1 MDFWTLAVAA
11 PIALASAPAMSSDL
25 VALSNIKAGMLAEMC
40 RLDTNALHLDPC
52 NSFIMG
58 ATDGLQFGRSICIK
72 DTSGYSY
79 VAIGVVRKYLTDHPE
94 SYGKPAIVVVQEALR
109 AKFPC

>member
-1 MDFWTLAVAA
+1 MQIWKWALAVPFAF
-11 PIALASAPAMSSDL
+11 ISAPAFSSDL

-40 RLDTNALHLDPC
+40 RRDSNPLELDPC

-79 VAIGVVRKYLTDHPE
+79 VAIGVVKKHLVDHPE
-94 SYGKPAIVVVQEALR
+94 SYGKPAIVVVEEALR

>member
-1 MDFWTLAVAA
+1 MIYSLLILAVAA
-11 PIALASAPAMSSDL
+11 SPTPSSDF
-25 VALSNIKAGMLAEMC
+25 VALSNVKAGMLAEMC
-40 RLDTNALHLDPC
+40 RADTPAVQLDPC

-79 VAIGVVRKYLTDHPE
+79 VTVGVVRKYLAENPQE
-94 SYGKPAIVVVQEALR
+94 WGKPAVVVVSQALR
-109 AKFPC
+109 QKFPCR